1 MGRTLALPG
10 TERRLQAFEITGKMA
25 KSRANPEPARNSRVR
40 ESSSGLPRPWSE
52 FLGVVLLAIGV
63 LMLGGLFSYQFGAGT
78 LMGPVGRLVASALYA
93 ALGMGSYLLV
103 LGVLGLGVKALL
115 GDAMELRA
123 GEGVGF
129 TLATVMGCV
138 LLHVMFP
145 GYRIHGYTAGGLA
158 GELLGEIGLGLFDR
172 AGTYLVAGALLCVG
186 LFASTPLSTAHVVA
200 GARWVGRSVVAIGQY
215 LWGGLTGLADALR
228 GRPVEEEVGEDEEA
242 EEDEEEEVEEEEEE
256 EDEEEAEEAPKPKR
270 RRRKPK
276 AAAPAE
282 EDEEEEPALAPAQV
296 ADAPRKN
303 RKLPRRPEDMPEI
316 VLAAPARSEAEAKP
330 AGGKKKTEAVPV
342 VEIEE
347 PAAAPKRRRKPK
359 AEPEPSED
367 VEETSEQ
374 VAEDM
379 SEEPEELA
387 APPPARKAAKKAP
400 PRPQELAAQAAAE
413 IVDEDLPFE
422 PTPAPAAVKGP
433 TIVPPAPAPTRAPEQ
448 LSLAPAPKPVEKVPA
463 IPGIVRLTSGA
474 YNLPP
479 SKLFEAAEAPA
490 VEVDKNFVLEQ
501 ADRIE
506 HALAQFKVNGK
517 VTKIHPGPVITRYEF
532 KPDPGVK
539 LSRIESLENDLAMAL
554 EAIAIRILAP
564 IPGKATVGFE
574 VPNKHREMVSIKE
587 ILESESFDAARGGKL
602 PMVLGKNIT
611 GKPVAIDLAKAPHL
625 LVAGAT
631 GSGKSVGVNAMI
643 CSLLYACTPED
654 VRMIMIDPKM
664 LELSIYKDIPH
675 LLLPVITDAEQAN
688 LALRWAVDEMERRYA
703 VLSDAQVRDIGGYNK
718 KLPQLISEWEAEKRA
733 LEEAAADAAA
743 AVREDG
749 DEEAMPG
756 ELLGGMTFDEDGPVE
771 SFGGLPSGAKVGDK
785 PEKMPYIV
793 VIIDE
798 FADLMMVASKEV
810 ETSVARI
817 AAKARAC
824 GIHLILA
831 TQRPSVD
838 VITGTIKNNFPS
850 RIAFQVTS
858 DVDSRTILDGKGAKQ
873 LLGMGDMLHMDR
885 GGQPQRVHGC
895 YVSEEEILKVVAFIK
910 KQARPVY
917 NLAIAAKRDEEDEDE
932 GASDRRADPLYDKAV
947 QIVAETRKVST
958 SMIQRRLN
966 IGYNRAAKI
975 VEMMEAEGVI
985 GPARGTAPREV
996 YVQAA

>member
-1 MGRTLALPG
+1 
-10 TERRLQAFEITGKMA
+10 MA
-25 KSRANPEPARNSRVR
+25 KPRANHEAARQARGR

-52 FLGVVLLAIGV
+52 FLGIVLLAIGV
-63 LMLGGLFSYQFGAGT
+63 LMLGGLLSYQFGTGT
-78 LMGPVGRLVASALYA
+78 LMGPVGRLVASAMYA

-115 GDAMELRA
+115 GEAMEVRT

-129 TLATVMGCV
+129 TVATIAGCV

-145 GYRIHGYTAGGLA
+145 EYRIHGFTSGGLA
-158 GELLGEIGLGLFDR
+158 GEVLGEIGLGLFDR

-186 LFASTPLSTAHVVA
+186 LFASTPLSTAHVVLA
-200 GARWVGRSVVAIGQY
+200 AMWLGRTLVAIGQY
-215 LWGGLTGLADALR
+215 LWGGLTGLVDALR
-228 GRPVEEEVGEDEEA
+228 GRPEDEEEYEDEEEAEADEDEEA
-242 EEDEEEEVEEEEEE
+242 EEDEEEEEEEEEE
-256 EDEEEAEEAPKPKR
+256 PKPKR
-270 RRRKPK
+270 RRKPRAK
-276 AAAPAE
+276 AAEAEDEDEDAVEPAPA
-282 EDEEEEPALAPAQV
+282 PAREAVKV
-296 ADAPRKN
+296 ADAPRRN
-303 RKLPRRPEDMPEI
+303 RKLPRGPEDMPEI
-316 VLAAPARSEAEAKP
+316 VLAAPRVEAEPAKP
-330 AGGKKKTEAVPV
+330 AGKKKAEPEPV
-342 VEIEE
+342 VELEE
-347 PAAAPKRRRKPK
+347 PAEKPKRRRKPK
-359 AEPEPSED
+359 AEEPEIASDEDADVYGAEGHVPEDSED
-367 VEETSEQ
+367 
-374 VAEDM
+374 
-379 SEEPEELA
+379 EELE
-387 APPPARKAAKKAP
+387 APASRGKATKKPP
-400 PRPQELAAQAAAE
+400 PRPQELAARAVEVKQPEPKTPEVKQPEPRAPE
-413 IVDEDLPFE
+413 IKMPE
-422 PTPAPAAVKGP
+422 PRAPE
-433 TIVPPAPAPTRAPEQ
+433 RAPEQ
-448 LSLAPAPKPVEKVPA
+448 LPLAVAAAPKPAQERVPP
-463 IPGIVRLTSGA
+463 IPGIVRLTSGPFA
-474 YNLPP
+474 LPP
-479 SKLFEAAEAPA
+479 SKLFEAADAPV

-501 ADRIE
+501 AERIE

-539 LSRIESLENDLAMAL
+539 LSKIESLENDLAMAL

-574 VPNKHREMVSIKE
+574 VPNKHRETVTIKE
-587 ILESESFDAARGGKL
+587 ILESEAFDAARGGKL

-703 VLSDAQVRDIGGYNK
+703 VLSEAQVRDIGGYNK
-718 KLPQLISEWEAEKRA
+718 KLPQLLDEWEAEKRA
-733 LEEAAADAAA
+733 LEEAAADASAA
-743 AVREDG
+743 AEEEGEDAIPA
-749 DEEAMPG
+749 EF
-756 ELLGGMTFDEDGPVE
+756 LGGVAFDAEGNPME
-771 SFGGLPSGAKVGDK
+771 AIGGASMGAKVGDK

-858 DVDSRTILDGKGAKQ
+858 DIDSRTILDAKGAKQ

-895 YVSEEEILKVVAFIK
+895 YVSEDEILKVVGFIK

-917 NLAIAAKRDEEDEDE
+917 NLSIAAKRDEEDDDE
-932 GASDRRADPLYDKAV
+932 PSDRRVDPLYDKAV

-975 VEMMEAEGVI
+975 VEMMETEGVI

-996 YVQAA
+996 FIQAA

>member
-1 MGRTLALPG
+1 M
-10 TERRLQAFEITGKMA
+10 
-25 KSRANPEPARNSRVR
+25 R

-186 LFASTPLSTAHVVA
+186 LFASTPLSTGHVIA
-200 GARWVGRSVVAIGQY
+200 GARFVGRTAVAIGQY
-215 LWGGLTGLADALR
+215 LWGGLTGLVDALR
-228 GRPVEEEVGEDEEA
+228 GRPVEEEAEEEDEA
-242 EEDEEEEVEEEEEE
+242 EEEEVEEEE
-256 EDEEEAEEAPKPKR
+256 DEAEEEAPKPK

-276 AAAPAE
+276 AAAPAAE
-282 EDEEEEPALAPAQV
+282 EVAEEEGAIAPAQV
-296 ADAPRKN
+296 ADAPRRN
-303 RKLPRRPEDMPEI
+303 RKLGRRPEDMPEI
-316 VLAAPARSEAEAKP
+316 VLAAPAARVEPEAAKP
-330 AGGKKKTEAVPV
+330 SKKKTEAVPA
-342 VEIEE
+342 VELEE
-347 PAAAPKRRRKPK
+347 PAAAPKRRRKPRP
-359 AEPEPSED
+359 EPEIAED
-367 VEETSEQ
+367 LDGASDQ

-379 SEEPEELA
+379 SEEADET
-387 APPPARKAAKKAP
+387 PPAPAPARPRAAKKPP
-400 PRPQELAAQAAAE
+400 PRPQELAAQAGE
-413 IVDEDLPFE
+413 IDDDDLPFE
-422 PTPAPAAVKGP
+422 PTPAPAMKGP
-433 TIVPPAPAPTRAPEQ
+433 TIVPPAPTPARPAEQ
-448 LSLAPAPKPVEKVPA
+448 LSLAPAAPKPVEKLPA
-463 IPGIVRLTSGA
+463 VPGIVRLTSGP

-506 HALAQFKVNGK
+506 HALAQFKVTGK

-587 ILESESFDAARGGKL
+587 ILESESFDAARLGKL

-643 CSLLYACTPED
+643 CSLLYACPPED

-703 VLSDAQVRDIGGYNK
+703 VLSAAQVRDIGGYNK
-718 KLPQLISEWEAEKRA
+718 KLPQLLVEWEAEKRA

-749 DEEAMPG
+749 DEEAVPG
-756 ELLGGMTFDEDGPVE
+756 EMLGGVAFDEDGPVD

-785 PEKMPYIV
+785 PDMMPYIV

-917 NLAIAAKRDEEDEDE
+917 NLAIAAKRDEEEDDEP
-932 GASDRRADPLYDKAV
+932 SDRRADPLYDKAV